1 MVVDRKKIVNFSE
14 IYKYAWHKTRKLWEG
29 KRIAKKPQDN
39 FQKPIESNMIY
50 D

>member
-14 IYKYAWHKTRKLWEG
+14 IYKYAWHKTRKL
-29 KRIAKKPQDN
+29 AKKPQDN